1 MSTPAPGRR
10 GFVRVRAGSQRK
22 ENNTSTFKIG
32 NGDEPV
38 LIAKQQGERMIE
50 AGVKAAVFPGQGSQ
64 RQGMGKDFYDEI
76 PVCRQTFEE
85 ASDALGLDVAAICFE
100 EDARLHLT
108 EYTQPCLVATET
120 AMLRGL
126 AEKYGWK
133 ADCFGGHSLGEFSAL
148 VAAGVMPFADAVRI
162 VRTRGRLMQEAVPVG
177 VGAMTAIIAEG
188 IDAEAIR
195 TALADLPVDV
205 ANINSANQVVVSGEA
220 AALPEAGNRC
230 KELFSGARPCRVVP
244 LNVSAPFHSRFMKKI
259 EEPFREALKQVSG
272 AWNVQNAPCVTSNY
286 RGGFHPADA
295 DGIANNLVCQ
305 LSSSVLWRDNMQAL
319 AFRAGAI
326 YEIGPGRPLRDFFKT
341 VGVTCES
348 VTGLA
353 AAEKIFAGGS

>member
-1 MSTPAPGRR
+1 MS
-10 GFVRVRAGSQRK
+10 
-22 ENNTSTFKIG
+22 E
-32 NGDEPV
+32 
-38 LIAKQQGERMIE
+38 AKGT
-50 AGVKAAVFPGQGSQ
+50 AAVFPGQGSQ
-64 RQGMGKDFYDEI
+64 RQGMGKDFYDAI
-76 PVCRQTFEE
+76 PVCRATFEE

-108 EYTQPCLVATET
+108 EYTQPCLVTTET
-120 AMLRGL
+120 AMFRGL
-126 AEKYGWK
+126 AERYGWK

-162 VRTRGRLMQEAVPVG
+162 VRTRGRLMQEAIPVG
-177 VGAMTAIIAEG
+177 VGAMAAIIAEG
-188 IDAEAIR
+188 IDAGTLS
-195 TALADLPVDV
+195 TALADLPVDI

-230 KELFSGARPCRVVP
+230 KDLFSGPKSCRVVP

-259 EEPFREALKQVSG
+259 EEPFREALKMISG
-272 AWNVQNAPCVTSNY
+272 SWDVQNAPAVTSNY

-295 DGIANNLVCQ
+295 DGIADNLVHQ

-319 AFRAGAI
+319 AGRAGAI

-341 VGVTCES
+341 IGVTCES
-348 VTGLA
+348 VISLA
-353 AAEKIFAGGS
+353 TAEKIFGGVS